1 MVKGRS
7 NDQASQRGKKNRSP
21 RGRIEQPVSAG
32 GVVYRVTDGTVETV
46 LCGRLLPARPLQ
58 KEEVPAANSGATI
71 DGRPGGQGDGR
82 TQPGSGEEVRWSLAK
97 GTPDAGETL
106 EETALREVRE
116 ETGLDVEVQAPIKSI
131 DYWFA
136 DRGGE
141 VRYHKTVHFYLMVP
155 VGGDTSLHDPEF
167 DVVEWF
173 PSERALEVLQYANE
187 AEVLRGALEL
197 ISLLRETP
205 DMAKEGQ

>member
-1 MVKGRS
+1 MVRGRS
-7 NDQASQRGKKNRSP
+7 SDRSYQRGESIRSQ
-21 RGRIEQPVSAG
+21 RGRIEVPVSAG

-46 LCGRLLPARPLQ
+46 LCGRLLPTRSPH
-58 KEEVPAANSGATI
+58 KEEVPSDNTGAATDLRTG
-71 DGRPGGQGDGR
+71 GRTDGR
-82 TQPGSGEEVRWSLAK
+82 TKSELGEEVRWSLAK

-116 ETGLDVEVQAPIKSI
+116 ETGLDVEMQASIKSI

-136 DRGGE
+136 DRGGDA
-141 VRYHKTVHFYLMVP
+141 RYHKTVHFYLMVP

-187 AEVLRGALEL
+187 VDVLRRALEL
-197 ISLLRETP
+197 ISLP
-205 DMAKEGQ
+205 KEGP

>member
-1 MVKGRS
+1 MVRGRS
-7 NDQASQRGKKNRSP
+7 TDKSSQRGDTNRAQK
-21 RGRIEQPVSAG
+21 GRIEQPVSAG

-46 LCGRLLPARPLQ
+46 LCGRLLSARSSPKEKAPAPNP
-58 KEEVPAANSGATI
+58 EAATH
-71 DGRPGGQGDGR
+71 GR
-82 TQPGSGEEVRWSLAK
+82 TDGGTKTGSGQEVRWSLAK
-97 GTPDAGETL
+97 GTPDPGETL

-116 ETGLDVEVQAPIKSI
+116 ETGLDVEMQAPIESI

-136 DRGGE
+136 DRGGD

-173 PSERALEVLQYANE
+173 PSERALEVLQYPNE
-187 AEVLRGALEL
+187 AKVLRRALEL
-197 ISLLRETP
+197 ISLH
-205 DMAKEGQ
+205 KEGP